1 MNLPTIKLFPAVIT
15 LIGCLSLL
23 VSNGLSI
30 SGLSVFDEAILTEF
44 GWDRGQ
50 LKFGGMITLVVG
62 GLFSPISGYMID
74 RYGVKRC
81 MIAGWALLALTLYL
95 YSNTD
100 SLSMLYVWHFLLGV
114 VLTLV
119 GINPC
124 IILVSQWSS
133 KYRGVAI
140 GIAVV
145 GTSLG
150 GIVMSQLGTQYLNT
164 MSWRDALQMHMWF
177 PIIMLITVLLV
188 VRTNTASGNDD
199 NTSKQASL
207 DVGMDYTQALR
218 TRTFWALAVIATSTY
233 YSVLGAV
240 GNLFLHMRDL
250 NFSPA
255 EATNLISLF
264 FLCALVGKFLFGAAA
279 DYVDA
284 KKVML
289 VNCVVMFFGAA
300 FLASMNASLVWTS
313 VVAFGLG
320 WGGIF
325 TLLQLN
331 LVNAFGLKSA
341 GKILGTITVFDSIGG
356 GIGIWLTG
364 YFFESTGSYQL
375 SFTIYAILIAIAAI
389 AMTQVKLKR
398 TEPAVPSSL

>member
-1 MNLPTIKLFPAVIT
+1 MNLPTLKLFPAVIT
-15 LIGCLSLL
+15 LIGCLTLL

-74 RYGVKRC
+74 RYGVKPC
-81 MIAGWALLALTLYL
+81 MMAGWVLLAITLYL
-95 YSNTD
+95 YSNTS

-124 IILVSQWSS
+124 IILVSQWSA

-150 GIVMSQLGTQYLNT
+150 GIVMSQLGTHFLNT
-164 MSWRDALQMHMWF
+164 MSWRDALQVHIWF
-177 PIIMLITVLLV
+177 PIVMLITVLLI
-188 VRTNTASGNDD
+188 VRTNTSNGSND
-199 NTSKQASL
+199 NASKQASL
-207 DVGMDYTQALR
+207 EYGMNYSQALR

-250 NFSPA
+250 GFSPSN
-255 EATNLISLF
+255 ATNLISLF

-289 VNCVVMFFGAA
+289 INCVVMFFGAA
-300 FLASMNASLVWTS
+300 FLASMKADLVWYS

-341 GKILGTITVFDSIGG
+341 GKILGTITVFDSISG

-364 YFFESTGSYQL
+364 YFFETTGSYQL
-375 SFTIYAILIAIAAI
+375 SFTIYAVLIGIAAI
-389 AMTQVKLKR
+389 AMTQVKLKQSEES
-398 TEPAVPSSL
+398 TLSPI

>member
-1 MNLPTIKLFPAVIT
+1 MNLPSIKLFPAVIAT
-15 LIGCLSLL
+15 IGCMTLL

-50 LKFGGMITLVVG
+50 LKLGGMITLVIG

-74 RYGVKRC
+74 QYGVKRC
-81 MIAGWALLALTLYL
+81 MMTGWCLLAITLYF
-95 YSNTD
+95 YGDIS
-100 SLSMLYVWHFLLGV
+100 SLTMLYALHASLGV

-124 IILVSQWSS
+124 IILVSQWSA

-140 GIAVV
+140 GIAVL

-150 GIVMSQLGTQYLNT
+150 GIVMSQLGTHYLT
-164 MSWRDALQMHMWF
+164 SMIWREALHMHVWF
-177 PIIMLITVLLV
+177 PFVMLVIVLLI
-188 VRTNTASGNDD
+188 VRVNNSD
-199 NTSKQASL
+199 SQFSVKASL
-207 DVGMDYTQALR
+207 NYGMDYADALR
-218 TRTFWALAVIATSTY
+218 TRTFWALAIIATSTY
-233 YSVLGAV
+233 YSVLGLV

-250 NFSPA
+250 EFSAA
-255 EATNLISLF
+255 EATDLIGLF
-264 FLCALVGKFLFGAAA
+264 FGCAMVGKFAFGAAA
-279 DYVDA
+279 DYIDA
-284 KKVML
+284 RKVML
-289 VNCVVMFFGAA
+289 INCMIMFIGAA
-300 FLASMNASLVWTS
+300 CLASMKTNLVWTS

-341 GKILGTITVFDSIGG
+341 GKVLGTITVFDSIGG
-356 GIGIWLTG
+356 GVGIWLTG
-364 YFFESTGSYQL
+364 YLFDATGTYQS
-375 SFTIYAILIAIAAI
+375 SFIIYVVLIGIAAI
-389 AMTQVKLKR
+389 AMTQVKLNENEH
-398 TEPAVPSSL
+398 TAIAQA